1 MFPRKSNC
9 GEDYILATQN
19 ISDAAKISIGV
30 AQGSILGPLLCVI
43 YVNDPP
49 NVLESCQVTLFADD
63 TVIYCSYKS
72 PEDLQQ
78 KINSDLARVCDW
90 LKMNHLSINIKKSKF
105 MLIGSGP
112 HLARLSSSLV
122 VSIEDVPLEE
132 VQSYKYLNWPNDK

>member
-30 AQGSILGPLLCVI
+30 AEGSILGPLFFVI
-43 YVNDPP
+43 YVNDPL

-78 KINSDLARVCDW
+78 KMNTDLARVCDW
-90 LKMNHLSINIKKSKF
+90 LKMNHLTIIILRN
-105 MLIGSGP
+105 
-112 HLARLSSSLV
+112 
-122 VSIEDVPLEE
+122 
-132 VQSYKYLNWPNDK
+132 PNVCFRV